1 MAGVSSQGTTFTFG
15 GGSYSITSVT
25 VNAGQERGRV
35 SGAHMGMGID
45 DVEPVY
51 SIHRTVDSLPT
62 VDVEYIT
69 ASVVPQV
76 NTTGALAVGG
86 RIAFSGQ
93 ATCVSS
99 QVTASVGDL
108 VRGSA
113 SFRVQ
118 V

>member
-15 GGSYSITSVT
+15 GGTYSITSVT
-25 VNAGQERGRV
+25 VNYGQERTRI
-35 SGAHMGMGID
+35 SGAHMGMAADGI
-45 DVEPVY
+45 EPVY
-51 SIHRTVDSLPT
+51 YGHRTVDSLPT

-69 ASVVPQV
+69 ASAIPQI
-76 NTTGALAVGG
+76 NATGAISVSGKV
-86 RIAFSGQ
+86 AFSGT